1 MFSVKAGIVSAGL
14 STCVITIASA
24 AYSGLLER
32 SPFLS
37 NEKTEVKQVVHTP
50 SPSNE
55 THFVLKGV
63 SKIGTDYRFSIHDK
77 RTKQAIWIKPNE
89 VVNGFSIVSYDPSS
103 QTVVFKWGNQNA
115 SLQLIDADEQPI
127 VVNIVSHSEVQ
138 THTTPAYSQ
147 RSSRGSYV
155 RRVLPEGIRG
165 AIHTSHQQSNLDSVI
180 YFNGGVSGRSS
191 RVTETEPKQTTGQA
205 VKEDPL
211 FATDDQNMIEAVQED
226 TVEKPQVAYQVS
238 RRNTVEN
245 PTGKR
250 PDYRNYAG
258 LP

>member
-138 THTTPAYSQ
+138 THTTPASSQ

-155 RRVLPEGIRG
+155 RRVLPEGSLN
-165 AIHTSHQQSNLDSVI
+165 TETYKNLTNVI
-180 YFNGGVSGRSS
+180 YFSGTTSS
-191 RVTETEPKQTTGQA
+191 STGQVNQENLSNTQEQELKENPLFGIPQAEANQETSKSQTT
-205 VKEDPL
+205 
-211 FATDDQNMIEAVQED
+211 
-226 TVEKPQVAYQVS
+226 VAKADNSLSIFPRTSV
-238 RRNTVEN
+238 NN
-245 PTGKR
+245 PSGKI
-250 PDYRNYAG
+250 PDHLR
-258 LP
+258 